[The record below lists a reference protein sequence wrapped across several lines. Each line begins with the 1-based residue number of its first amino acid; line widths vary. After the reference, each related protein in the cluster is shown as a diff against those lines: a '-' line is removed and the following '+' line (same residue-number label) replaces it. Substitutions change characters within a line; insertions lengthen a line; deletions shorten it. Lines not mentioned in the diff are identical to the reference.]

1 MILNNFLT
9 LTCICKQLA
18 FQFNDLT
25 RFEYCLNL
33 LNYSQ
38 QYVKFSPLTRV
49 AHNYR
54 GNLENLKLTIE
65 AITQNLEFFGHFS
78 TLLPPINL
86 C

>member
-9 LTCICKQLA
+9 STCICKQLA

-38 QYVKFSPLTRV
+38 QYVKFSPLIRV

-54 GNLENLKLTIE
+54 ANLENLKLTIE
-65 AITQNLEFFGHFS
+65 AITQNTEFCGRFI
-78 TLLPPINL
+78 TLLPPISI
-86 C
+86 